1 MKTMIRWLAE
11 LTNRLFFTPDTL
23 ILLALACS
31 TVSPAARAEDGTLP
45 GNNTAEGSG
54 ALVSVTSGTD
64 NTGIGVNALEH
75 DNTGSN
81 NTACGTAALASNT
94 SGSGNTATGL
104 FALQANVSGSSN
116 TATGVSALNSNTTG
130 SFNTAV
136 GPGGYLPLQ
145 GRDRSRRYPAV
156 RTNCRGSGKGEP

>member
-11 LTNRLFFTPDTL
+11 STNRLFFPPAPL

-45 GNNTAEGSG
+45 GGGNNTAEGSG

-64 NTGIGVNALEH
+64 NTAVGVNALEH

-81 NTACGTAALASNT
+81 NTACGTATLASNT
-94 SGSGNTATGL
+94 SGS
-104 FALQANVSGSSN
+104 
-116 TATGVSALNSNTTG
+116 
-130 SFNTAV
+130 
-136 GPGGYLPLQ
+136 
-145 GRDRSRRYPAV
+145 
-156 RTNCRGSGKGEP
+156 